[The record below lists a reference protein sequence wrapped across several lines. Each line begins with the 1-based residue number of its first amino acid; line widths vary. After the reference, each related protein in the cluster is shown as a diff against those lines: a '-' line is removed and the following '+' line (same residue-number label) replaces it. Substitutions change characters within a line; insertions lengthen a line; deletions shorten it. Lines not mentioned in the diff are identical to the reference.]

1 MLLNGTWNYLVDKRK
16 LFLGE
21 KYFLFPTKKTVSYRP
36 LHFVKYFLRFSTK

>member
-21 KYFLFPTKKTVSYRP
+21 KYFLFPTKKNC
-36 LHFVKYFLRFSTK
+36 FLSSIAFCEICFKI